1 MPQNQNPRKS
11 IWLELH
17 CHHLV
22 IREYGEKEGTE
33 RLGAGRIVAC
43 RSLCGTR
50 DARGAAITNGCFAGT
65 LRNRDAAGLWPPARP
80 LDRGHATRTMGHATS
95 YHDQTRDGPTRDHR

>member
-1 MPQNQNPRKS
+1 MTQNQIPRKS
-11 IWLELH
+11 ILLELR
-17 CHHLV
+17 CRLSL

-65 LRNRDAAGLWPPARP
+65 HRNRGRRRPA
-80 LDRGHATRTMGHATS
+80 ATS
-95 YHDQTRDGPTRDHR
+95 RHP